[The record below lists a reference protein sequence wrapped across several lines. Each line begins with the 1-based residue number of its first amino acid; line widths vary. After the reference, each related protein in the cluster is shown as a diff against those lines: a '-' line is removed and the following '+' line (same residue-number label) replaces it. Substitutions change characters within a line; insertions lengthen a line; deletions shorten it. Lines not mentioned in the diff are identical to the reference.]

1 MSKHPVVHIDIPAS
15 DPKAA
20 SKFYADAFGW
30 NIQVSPGYEDYPM
43 FQEEKGPSGGFAT
56 LGMMQGI
63 VDKPGDV
70 LIYLDTD
77 DIDASLAKVT
87 THGGKIIQP
96 KTEIPH
102 VGWWAA
108 FTDPTGN
115 KIGLFTN
122 APHQHPH

>member
-15 DPKAA
+15 DPVAA
-20 SKFYADAFGW
+20 STFYAEAFGW
-30 NIQVSPGYEDYPM
+30 NIQIPPGYEGYPM
-43 FQEEKGPSGGFAT
+43 FQEEKGPSGGFAK

-70 LIYLDTD
+70 LIYLDTE

-87 THGGKIIQP
+87 AHGGAVIQA
-96 KTEIPH
+96 KTEIPG

-115 KIGLFTN
+115 RMGLFTN
-122 APHQHPH
+122 APRQ